1 MVTEKKYSQVLN
13 LPILFTFDTCLPPG
27 LVMMQTDD
35 LRREQCMVRQLLRF
49 DEAVLLGMCRWRPRS
64 LTLAMR
70 ALTRCGDASTWIV
83 VALVLLAAGGQARRC
98 GLLLGSAALIATI
111 LSQGL
116 KRTCRRARPSSCIGG
131 FTALMENPDAFSF
144 PSGHTAAASAV
155 AIALAG
161 QGWLGPFHLGLAL
174 AIATSRVYL
183 GAHYPLDTAAGGAL
197 GLIAGLL
204 ARALF

>member
-1 MVTEKKYSQVLN
+1 
-13 LPILFTFDTCLPPG
+13 
-27 LVMMQTDD
+27 MMKADD
-35 LRREQCMVRQLLRF
+35 LAREQPMVRYLLRF
-49 DEAVLLGMCRWRPRS
+49 DEAVLLGLCRWRPRIV
-64 LTLAMR
+64 TLAMR
-70 ALTRCGDASTWIV
+70 ALTHCGDASTWIV
-83 VALVLLAAGGQARRC
+83 VGLVLLAAGGQARRY

-116 KRTCRRARPSSCIGG
+116 KRICRRARPSSCIGG
-131 FTALMENPDAFSF
+131 FTALMDNPDAFSF

-183 GAHYPLDTAAGGAL
+183 GAHYPLDIAAGGAL

>member
-1 MVTEKKYSQVLN
+1 
-13 LPILFTFDTCLPPG
+13 
-27 LVMMQTDD
+27 MMEADD
-35 LRREQCMVRQLLRF
+35 LAREQAMVRYLLRF
-49 DEAVLLGMCRWRPRS
+49 DEAVLLGLCRWRAPS
-64 LTLAMR
+64 VTLAMR

-83 VALVLLAAGGQARRC
+83 VGLVLLAAGGPARQC
-98 GLLLGSAALIATI
+98 GLLLGSATLLATI

-116 KRTCRRARPSSCIGG
+116 KRICRRARPSSCIGG

-161 QGWLGPFHLGLAL
+161 QGWLGRFHLGLAL
-174 AIATSRVYL
+174 AIAISRVYL
-183 GAHYPLDTAAGGAL
+183 GAHYPLDIAAGGAL